1 MTTHH
6 YRTSVSWE
14 GSTGVGYD
22 NYDRAHTARVTPVAT
37 ALELSGDPAFG
48 GDGTRLN
55 PEQLF
60 VLAASSCQMLSFL
73 AAAARARIDVV
84 AYHDDATGEMPE
96 GDRPVRVTR
105 ITLRPRITVRS
116 DVTDARVLHLVEV
129 GHRECYIANSISTDL
144 TIDAEILRAPDEH

>member
-1 MTTHH
+1 MSTHH
-6 YRTSVSWE
+6 YTTSVSWE

-22 NYDRAHTARVTPVAT
+22 HYDRGHTARAAPVEP
-37 ALELSGDPAFG
+37 ALDLSGDPAFG

-73 AAAARARIDVV
+73 AAAARARIDEIAVD
-84 AYHDDATGEMPE
+84 DDAIGEMPE
-96 GDRPVRVTR
+96 DDRPVRITR

-116 DVTDARVLHLVEV
+116 DVSDKRVQHRVEV
-129 GHRECYIANSISTDL
+129 GHRECYIANSVTTSI
-144 TIDAEILRAPDEH
+144 TIDAEILRASD